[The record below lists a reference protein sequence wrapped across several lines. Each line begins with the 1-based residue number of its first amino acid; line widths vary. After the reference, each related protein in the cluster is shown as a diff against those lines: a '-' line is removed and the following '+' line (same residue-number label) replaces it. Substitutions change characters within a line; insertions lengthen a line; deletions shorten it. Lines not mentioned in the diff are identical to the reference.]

1 MKYQLIEPRIPQEGL
16 SAVER
21 VLTNR
26 GIKLEN
32 IKHYLNTT
40 DEDILRPEL
49 IARIV
54 DGVLVITAIFAYNDS
69 DERWEALI
77 EETWWDDQ
85 IVIPRAMLGN
95 AEINGNTLVRVELEI
110 KHCIYEPQELIQDAC
125 E

>member
-1 MKYQLIEPRIPQEGL
+1 MKYQLIEPRIPLEGL

-54 DGVLVITAIFAYNDS
+54 DGVK
-69 DERWEALI
+69 
-77 EETWWDDQ
+77 
-85 IVIPRAMLGN
+85 ML
-95 AEINGNTLVRVELEI
+95 I
-110 KHCIYEPQELIQDAC
+110 KHIAAGHKILI
-125 E
+125 

>member
-16 SAVER
+16 NAVER

-26 GIKLEN
+26 GIELEN

-54 DGVLVITAIFAYNDS
+54 DGVK
-69 DERWEALI
+69 
-77 EETWWDDQ
+77 
-85 IVIPRAMLGN
+85 ML
-95 AEINGNTLVRVELEI
+95 I
-110 KHCIYEPQELIQDAC
+110 KHIAAGHKILI
-125 E
+125 

>member
-26 GIKLEN
+26 GIELEN

-40 DEDILRPEL
+40 DEDILRSEL

-54 DGVLVITAIFAYNDS
+54 DGVK
-69 DERWEALI
+69 
-77 EETWWDDQ
+77 
-85 IVIPRAMLGN
+85 ML
-95 AEINGNTLVRVELEI
+95 I
-110 KHCIYEPQELIQDAC
+110 KHIAAGHKILI
-125 E
+125 